1 MVKSTQQM
9 QGSGQTEFKSTVKL
23 WLKSHGLDYRWIAE
37 QCGVSEITVR
47 NWMSQKNIPPL
58 KRQLLERVM
67 VQLPAVAAGNKP
79 AEVCGV
85 SVNAT
90 LALTIQ
96 LAPELYN
103 RLAERAMAAGM
114 SMETMVAQAITNLL
128 EAPPELRERKVILPK
143 G

>member
-1 MVKSTQQM
+1 M
-9 QGSGQTEFKSTVKL
+9 QGNEQTEFKSTVKS

-67 VQLPAVAAGNKP
+67 VQLPAVTTGNES
-79 AEVCGV
+79 ADVCGV

-128 EAPPELRERKVILPK
+128 EAPPALSERKVILPK
-143 G
+143 S

>member
-1 MVKSTQQM
+1 M
-9 QGSGQTEFKSTVKL
+9 QDSEQTEFKSAVKS
-23 WLKSHGLDYRWIAE
+23 WRKSHGLDYRWIAE

-67 VQLPAVAAGNKP
+67 VQLPAVTSGKTY

-90 LALTIQ
+90 LSLTIQ

-114 SMETMVAQAITNLL
+114 SMEQLVAQAVSRILD
-128 EAPPELRERKVILPK
+128 APPALKTQKVILPNS
-143 G
+143 